1 MKSHKCICFVP
12 FYICRG
18 LDIQASASVADFP
31 LVPLH
36 TVCVV
41 VSWFVISSRV
51 KLLHLV
57 SGQTLTDTILMSA
70 SFYSPAWLQFDP
82 QRLYSHTLIKSPFS
96 AVWSPSN
103 LSLWGMNGCIQTHLL
118 KDLRWASLL
127 QTAHQKGRERK
138 QKVALKVKKCSSKK
152 TRARLLQRN
161 RRKGERLTARDK
173 EREKAWPVG
182 RSRRHKRGKREGH
195 S

>member
-1 MKSHKCICFVP
+1 MP

-41 VSWFVISSRV
+41 VSWFVISNRV

-96 AVWSPSN
+96 TVWSPSN
-103 LSLWGMNGCIQTHLL
+103 LSLWGMNGCIQTRLL

-127 QTAHQKGRERK
+127 QTAHQKGREGK
-138 QKVALKVKKCSSKK
+138 QKVALKVKKCLSKK
-152 TRARLLQRN
+152 KKTQLRLLQRN
-161 RRKGERLTARDK
+161 RKKGERLTVRDN
-173 EREKAWPVG
+173 EWEKAEAVG
-182 RSRRHKRGKREGH
+182 WSRRHKKGKREGH